1 MAALRTVQAT
11 TCRCIDRRYFSRME
25 EEAEASQPANLSE
38 IAQQLAQLAA
48 ALRMLKDQPIDGSR
62 SETATGPANDDAG
75 PVVDG

>member
-38 IAQQLAQLAA
+38 IAQLAA